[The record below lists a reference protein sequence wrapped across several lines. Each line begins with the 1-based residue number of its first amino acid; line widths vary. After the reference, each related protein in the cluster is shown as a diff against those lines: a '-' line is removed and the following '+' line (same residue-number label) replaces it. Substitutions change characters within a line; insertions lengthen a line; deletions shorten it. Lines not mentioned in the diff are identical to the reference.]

1 MDKLKRKHE
10 NISKAL
16 ASFEKAV
23 NILELS
29 IQEGKGYNPHMS
41 YEEEYCEHRDSA
53 FQRFEYSTDLFWRY
67 LKKYLEGILHLS
79 VVNGPEPVI
88 RASCAAGII
97 TEQEGEKILDMVRDR
112 NMTSHMYMEEIAE
125 QLVAKMPEYFSVM
138 HAVVQRLETKKIN
151 VDEQNN

>member
-29 IQEGKGYNPHMS
+29 IKEGKGYNPHMS
-41 YEEEYCEHRDSA
+41 YEEEYREHRDSA
-53 FQRFEYSTDLFWRY
+53 VQRFEYSTDLFWKY
-67 LKKYLEGILHLS
+67 LKKYLENVLHLPG
-79 VVNGPEPVI
+79 VNAPEPVI

-125 QLVAKMPEYFSVM
+125 QLVAKMPEYYVDM
-138 HAVVQRLETKKIN
+138 HTIVQRLEPKKN
-151 VDEQNN
+151 